1 MNVRP
6 FALVLFLLA
15 FPAFGQETEIPFSL
29 PMPEGWRGETIDFPL
44 EFAPELKYEGFE
56 ELRFSPGMFKP
67 ESEDFWT
74 YAFVWWVPLSTTLDA
89 ATLDA
94 DLEAY
99 FRGLS
104 KSVNASQDFEPEK
117 MEFRASLAAEK
128 TAGEGELFVG
138 KVVTFDAF
146 ATRES
151 VTLNVRI
158 ESRRC
163 EAAERLVVFFELSP
177 QPESHAVWRTLE
189 GIRTGFSCAR

>member
-1 MNVRP
+1 MRARHL
-6 FALVLFLLA
+6 ALLLLFLA
-15 FPAFGQETEIPFSL
+15 FPASGEDTDVPFSL

-44 EFAPELKYEGFE
+44 GFAPELKYEGFE

-67 ESEDFWT
+67 ESEEFWT
-74 YAFVWWVPLSTTLDA
+74 YAFVWWVPISTALDA
-89 ATLDA
+89 AALGS

-104 KSVNASQDFEPEK
+104 KSVNESQDFEPEK
-117 MEFRASLAAEK
+117 MEFHAELVAVK
-128 TAGEGELFVG
+128 TEGEGELFVG

-158 ESRRC
+158 ESWRC
-163 EAAERLVVFFELSP
+163 EAAKRLVVFFELSP
-177 QPESHAVWRTLE
+177 QPEGHAVWQTLE
-189 GIRTGFSCAR
+189 GIREGFTCER